1 LEKLKNN
8 ALETECVPH
17 YFSEKIKMNLIHGQ
31 GELHMENRRLSLLY
45 NLQTLYNSS
54 DLDSIEFQLSR
65 YLIDNYLSIDK
76 LNIFDVAEENNVS
89 RASVRR
95 YCQKLGYE
103 NFKELKKHFNEFD
116 EGLRVYEKFYSRD
129 SFINS
134 LKVQIFEMFNELEE
148 RLSNKELSQIVQ
160 SLWQADEVIIIASS
174 TIANSVRFFQ
184 QTMALLGKRVL
195 IVVDEVEF
203 NSMKHLLSERSLI
216 LFFSV
221 SGVLAKVMKE
231 VIFDSAINTYLFTNS
246 RSPLFNQ
253 YYNKVYH
260 LTSMDNK
267 NPSEIIYYTYG
278 ISFVLDSILNE
289 YSQLKRGK

>member
-1 LEKLKNN
+1 
-8 ALETECVPH
+8 
-17 YFSEKIKMNLIHGQ
+17 
-31 GELHMENRRLSLLY
+31 MENRRLSLLY